1 MKTLSNKTG
10 VIEMRKSM
18 GLLALFLM
26 VVTSTWLGLSSGIVR
41 AQDEEPQFTT
51 EFRLEDC
58 KFDAKGENP
67 YFILKP
73 GYQLVLEGDD
83 DGEAVRVEISVLH
96 ENEKISLP
104 GVGMVKTR
112 VVEERESKDDKL
124 VEVSRNFFVICGKRN
139 DIVYLG
145 EEVDICEDGLVPVGD
160 HFLCNGGE
168 PSHAGAWRAGVADA
182 KPGII
187 MPGTFL
193 LGSRYFQEIAP
204 GVAMDRAEHV
214 EMGLEVPT
222 DAGTFENCVRV
233 IETTPLEPGA
243 ESEKIYCPEVGLVID
258 NEVELVAFGFDVIGD
273 D

>member
-1 MKTLSNKTG
+1 MTTYLRALARASLGVATL
-10 VIEMRKSM
+10 
-18 GLLALFLM
+18 
-26 VVTSTWLGLSSGIVR
+26 VVTCSWLGLSSGTVM
-41 AQDEEPQFTT
+41 AEDEEPQFTT

-58 KFDAKGENP
+58 NFDAKGANP

-104 GVGMVKTR
+104 DIGVVKTR

-145 EEVDICEDGLVPVGD
+145 EEVDICEEGLVQVGD

-168 PSHAGAWRAGVADA
+168 PSHAGAWRVGVADA

-193 LGSRYFQEIAP
+193 LGARYFQEQAP
-204 GVAMDRAEHV
+204 VAMDRSEHV
-214 EMGLEVPT
+214 EMGLEVTT

-243 ESEKIYCPEVGLVID
+243 ESEKIYCPEVGLVVD
-258 NEVELVAFGFDVIGD
+258 NEVELVAFGFDVID
-273 D
+273 DDD